1 MVLRLA
7 KEDATGVK
15 SNNIK
20 VKFPESDLGP
30 GVFSTFLSSHAGF
43 NPGQVCVCHQ
53 WSGGPSGK
61 KLSFGMRMA
70 QRAHHRQVQHH
81 PQRPM
86 GPPRHPRRRRSRHR
100 SFPCGRIRSPALGS
114 RTSRSQK
121 SLKSTGRRARRRFL
135 LPRSLKRGG
144 GGKDHVVVHG
154 VAGGAVGEPVRACAN
169 GGRPEAQLPLPTPQ

>member
-1 MVLRLA
+1 M
-7 KEDATGVK
+7 GPF
-15 SNNIK
+15 I
-20 VKFPESDLGP
+20 PYLGIYP
-30 GVFSTFLSSHAGF
+30 NPGF

-61 KLSFGMRMA
+61 KLSFGIRMA

-144 GGKDHVVVHG
+144 GKDHVVVHG
-154 VAGGAVGEPVRACAN
+154 VAGGAVGEPQR
-169 GGRPEAQLPLPTPQ
+169 LPLPSSRLSRAWARWGASTRFCAWLSPQCVKPSS